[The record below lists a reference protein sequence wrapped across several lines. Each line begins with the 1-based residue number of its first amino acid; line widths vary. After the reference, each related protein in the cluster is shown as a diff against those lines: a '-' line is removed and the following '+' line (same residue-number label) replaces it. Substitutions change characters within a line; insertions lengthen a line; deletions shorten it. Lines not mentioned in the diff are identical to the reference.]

1 MMVTEKSDTEL
12 LNALV
17 SSPRKVEDVLAHY
30 EHNPFLLIRATFP
43 DLVELGLTPKE
54 ANRILAALELFKRA
68 YTNPKVNV
76 IKSSQDAFL
85 HFKDLGFSSTEIFA
99 VLFLDR
105 ANKVITYKRLFQG
118 GITETSVDIRI
129 ILKMAIGV
137 GATGIICGHNHPSG
151 NRLASNADILLCKDI
166 GEACRLLQI
175 QLVDNLI
182 ITHNAYLSFQD
193 EGML

>member
-1 MMVTEKSDTEL
+1 MVTEKSDTEL

-30 EHNPFLLIRATFP
+30 AHNPFLLTRATFP
-43 DLVELGLTPKE
+43 DLVRLGLTHKE
-54 ANRILAALELFKRA
+54 ANRLIAALELFKRA
-68 YTNPKVNV
+68 YANPKVNV
-76 IKSSQDAFL
+76 IKTSNDAFL

-105 ANKVITYKRLFQG
+105 ANRVITFKHMFQG
-118 GITETSVDIRI
+118 GISETSVDIRI

-166 GEACRLLQI
+166 REACRLLQI
-175 QLVDNLI
+175 LLLDNLI
-182 ITHNAYLSFQD
+182 ITHNSYLSFQD
-193 EGML
+193 EEMM

>member
-12 LNALV
+12 LHTLV

-30 EHNPFLLIRATFP
+30 EHNPFLLTRATFS
-43 DLVELGLTPKE
+43 DLVGLGLTPKE

-85 HFKDLGFSSTEIFA
+85 HFKDLGFSATEIFA

>member
-12 LNALV
+12 LHTLV

-30 EHNPFLLIRATFP
+30 AYNPFLLTRATFP

-54 ANRILAALELFKRA
+54 AYRLIAALELFKRA
-68 YTNPKVNV
+68 YANPKVNV
-76 IKSSQDAFL
+76 IKTCQDAFL

-99 VLFLDR
+99 VLFLNR

>member
-12 LNALV
+12 LHTLV

-30 EHNPFLLIRATFP
+30 AHNPFLLIRATFP

-105 ANKVITYKRLFQG
+105 ANKVITYKRLFQV

-166 GEACRLLQI
+166 GEACRLLKI